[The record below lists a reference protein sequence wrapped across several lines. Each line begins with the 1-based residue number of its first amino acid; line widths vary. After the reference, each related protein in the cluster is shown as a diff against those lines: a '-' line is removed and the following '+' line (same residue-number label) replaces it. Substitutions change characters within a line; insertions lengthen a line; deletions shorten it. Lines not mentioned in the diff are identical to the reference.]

1 MLLRPQQDTRDGKKN
16 NSTLKSR
23 LAALPPPRLTSTV
36 SRSPQHS
43 ASPYFDEDTPLDTS
57 GCREP
62 SSAISFRASEPS
74 KRPDP
79 PLAPR
84 GGLKGASPAAELPA
98 PPPRASSGP
107 RTRSG
112 RPSSLPP
119 TVLRPGSHLSTH
131 SLRKRISSVCRT
143 LGSCLHIFTKA
154 RSSLTLRGSIVK
166 QWREAAGAARA
177 AARFQARALLQRDRV
192 KGAAA
197 ARQNRLEP
205 PRPLAP
211 PTQRSRDPGSFAC
224 SFLLPLPLP
233 CALLRTF

>member
-43 ASPYFDEDTPLDTS
+43 ASPYVDEDTPLATS
-57 GCREP
+57 GCRKP

-84 GGLKGASPAAELPA
+84 GGLQGASPAAELPA
-98 PPPRASSGP
+98 PPLRASSGP
-107 RTRSG
+107 STRSG

-154 RSSLTLRGSIVK
+154 RSSLTLRGSIV
-166 QWREAAGAARA
+166 
-177 AARFQARALLQRDRV
+177 
-192 KGAAA
+192 
-197 ARQNRLEP
+197 
-205 PRPLAP
+205 
-211 PTQRSRDPGSFAC
+211 
-224 SFLLPLPLP
+224 
-233 CALLRTF
+233 